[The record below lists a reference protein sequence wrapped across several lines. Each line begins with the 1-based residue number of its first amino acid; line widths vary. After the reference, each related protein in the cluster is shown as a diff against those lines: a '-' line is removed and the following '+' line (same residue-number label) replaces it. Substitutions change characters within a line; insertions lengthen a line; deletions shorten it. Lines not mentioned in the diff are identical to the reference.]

1 MTVDEVA
8 RLHLFEQAR
17 DRMDEEAAR
26 TLMAGL
32 PWDID
37 KLASKVDL
45 ENVENRLNSRAD
57 RRLAYLMISIV
68 GTIIAMTA
76 VLLTAVQGLR

>member
-26 TLMAGL
+26 TLMAVL